1 MANKPSGL
9 GRGREELMADN
20 APEVH
25 GGGTV
30 IKREEGASILITPKS
45 GGPTDATPQTK
56 PLFEEP
62 HKNKSLKANFKSF
75 K

>member
-9 GRGREELMADN
+9 GRGLEELMADN

-25 GGGTV
+25 GGATV
-30 IKREEGASILITPKS
+30 VKREEGTSILITPKS
-45 GGPTDATPQTK
+45 GGPSDTVPQTK
-56 PLFEEP
+56 PLFEEQP
-62 HKNKSLKANFKSF
+62 KNKSLKANFKNF